1 VKHEALILAGGLF
14 NAAFA
19 VFHLSFWR
27 LFRWKSEL
35 AKLTSMNRAVVQV
48 LNLCLTFAFVIFAYV
63 SFAHVPAMLTT
74 DLGRSLL
81 LLISLFWYLRAVEQI
96 VFFGL
101 RKPLSAAFFV
111 AFVIGGS
118 FYTVPLI
125 NA

>member
-1 VKHEALILAGGLF
+1 VRNGGVVRHEALILAGGLF

-48 LNLCLTFAFVIFAYV
+48 LNLCLTFAFVLFAYV

-74 DLGRSLL
+74 DLGR
-81 LLISLFWYLRAVEQI
+81 
-96 VFFGL
+96 
-101 RKPLSAAFFV
+101 
-111 AFVIGGS
+111 

-125 NA
+125 NV